1 MILYAKSK
9 ISDRINK
16 LTLMVDNPHLFKN
29 SNTASH
35 KEERKDHQMDEIEKL
50 VNIFAK
56 FYNEEKVKGAVSQK
70 GRIDKKVSMLP
81 MKSSI
86 NLYA

>member
-1 MILYAKSK
+1 
-9 ISDRINK
+9 
-16 LTLMVDNPHLFKN
+16 
-29 SNTASH
+29 
-35 KEERKDHQMDEIEKL
+35 MDEIQRL

-56 FYNEEKVKGAVSQK
+56 FYNEEKVKGGSTQK

-81 MKSSI
+81 MKTCI